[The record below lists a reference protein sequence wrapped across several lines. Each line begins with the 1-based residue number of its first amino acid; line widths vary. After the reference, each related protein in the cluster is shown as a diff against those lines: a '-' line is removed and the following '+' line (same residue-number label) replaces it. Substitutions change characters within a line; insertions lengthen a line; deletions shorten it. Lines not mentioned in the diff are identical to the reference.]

1 MRLSSPFALLA
12 CVTLAGVSLAGCAA
26 PRAAQVE
33 LPQLYPQGAL
43 GGPEAEALDAWW
55 RLFDDPTLTA
65 LVEEAL
71 ERNPDA
77 QSASARLREA
87 QATAASALTAFLPQ
101 GQLAGSARRTETG
114 QIDGDEINFP
124 GLSTSGTSETYQ
136 ANFNVSWELDLF
148 GRFFA
153 ARRGAQGDMAAARF
167 AYEAARASLAAN
179 VADTYFQVRGTA
191 IQLADAEETARIQ
204 TALLQLAERRT
215 ALGLAAASE
224 SDRVAGELA
233 QARGQVESLSA
244 ELQAQQRTLM
254 VLVGRGTAPLEAM
267 ATPSLASPPP
277 VPITLPGDLLA
288 RRPDVR
294 EAEARISSAAG
305 RLAYAQLAFFPT
317 FTLTPGLGLSRN
329 DQPGYSATTQ
339 NWSIGANVS
348 QPVLNIPRLLLDLRA
363 QDARTEQAVIAYEKV
378 VQTAYAEAESAL
390 VRLGADRRRVALL
403 DDGARRAE
411 RAYEAAR
418 AGYGAGLTD
427 LQTALGA
434 EQSWRAARSQLTA
447 AQVQSQRRTVQAFKA
462 LGGGWPSQTLP
473 PGSTPVEAP

>member
-1 MRLSSPFALLA
+1 
-12 CVTLAGVSLAGCAA
+12 
-26 PRAAQVE
+26 
-33 LPQLYPQGAL
+33 
-43 GGPEAEALDAWW
+43 
-55 RLFDDPTLTA
+55 
-65 LVEEAL
+65 
-71 ERNPDA
+71 
-77 QSASARLREA
+77 
-87 QATAASALTAFLPQ
+87 
-101 GQLAGSARRTETG
+101 
-114 QIDGDEINFP
+114 
-124 GLSTSGTSETYQ
+124 
-136 ANFNVSWELDLF
+136 
-148 GRFFA
+148 
-153 ARRGAQGDMAAARF
+153 
-167 AYEAARASLAAN
+167 
-179 VADTYFQVRGTA
+179 
-191 IQLADAEETARIQ
+191 
-204 TALLQLAERRT
+204 
-215 ALGLAAASE
+215 
-224 SDRVAGELA
+224 
-233 QARGQVESLSA
+233 
-244 ELQAQQRTLM
+244 
-254 VLVGRGTAPLEAM
+254 M

-418 AGYGAGLTD
+418 TGYGAGLTD

-473 PGSTPVEAP
+473 PRSTPVEAP